1 MVGTGIA
8 ALVSIALV
16 ARIWLRSWLTPGA
29 VFASVW
35 SVVAI
40 LSATQAG
47 SQMSSGAILWIV
59 LGAAAVF
66 AGDVV
71 GAFLVPRGEKTYNA
85 RNEQTWTTVT
95 LPYWSWL
102 VGACII
108 AGFLFA
114 VLYGRLRQPPLGAQS
129 LLVAVYLGPAL
140 GGLGL
145 ALSAAKMHR
154 LLSILSLAPVFLVGA
169 IRTGRSGIVLAMII
183 FGGAYLAGMIF
194 KHQGRVRVL
203 TPRRLSALLIALMVI
218 VAENFLFTHLRMQLY
233 AIPNPGL
240 RDYLQAMNMDREKI
254 TIAWTLSKYNIM
266 GILPGLS
273 QWLEEHSVTPSRLG
287 LGYFTFQGPLR
298 LIGLLEERQVYESVT
313 IGYVQEFQGYIIDPL
328 VLSNVY
334 SLFRDLIQDFSEPG
348 ALLAL
353 FLLGMMGSVAYS
365 SVAKRQIALL
375 PLLMLFYIT
384 IGYSP
389 LSSVF
394 WYNSVNASLLLC
406 VIYTI
411 LMRQSVKKSRIPSG

>member
-1 MVGTGIA
+1 
-8 ALVSIALV
+8 
-16 ARIWLRSWLTPGA
+16 
-29 VFASVW
+29 
-35 SVVAI
+35 
-40 LSATQAG
+40 
-47 SQMSSGAILWIV
+47 
-59 LGAAAVF
+59 
-66 AGDVV
+66 
-71 GAFLVPRGEKTYNA
+71 
-85 RNEQTWTTVT
+85 
-95 LPYWSWL
+95 
-102 VGACII
+102 
-108 AGFLFA
+108 
-114 VLYGRLRQPPLGAQS
+114 
-129 LLVAVYLGPAL
+129 
-140 GGLGL
+140 
-145 ALSAAKMHR
+145 
-154 LLSILSLAPVFLVGA
+154 
-169 IRTGRSGIVLAMII
+169 
-183 FGGAYLAGMIF
+183 
-194 KHQGRVRVL
+194 
-203 TPRRLSALLIALMVI
+203 
-218 VAENFLFTHLRMQLY
+218 
-233 AIPNPGL
+233 
-240 RDYLQAMNMDREKI
+240 
-254 TIAWTLSKYNIM
+254 
-266 GILPGLS
+266 
-273 QWLEEHSVTPSRLG
+273 
-287 LGYFTFQGPLR
+287 GYFTFQGPLR